1 MKQNTFTKHAQLL
14 SAVSVLVLSQAAF
27 AQTTSEQAGA
37 EQSAETEELS
47 FDSLMTTLDENNTA
61 VANVAPVVVEMTYR
75 ERDCSSNQI
84 LSGSWIRHAR
94 CSRSSDERHAQPYRY
109 VLVSFINVSA
119 TKIQNDKPC

>member
-61 VANVAPVVVEMTYR
+61 VANVVPVVVEMTYPTEKEIVR
-75 ERDCSSNQI
+75 AIKYSLKLDTSCKM
-84 LSGSWIRHAR
+84 
-94 CSRSSDERHAQPYRY
+94 QP
-109 VLVSFINVSA
+109 F
-119 TKIQNDKPC
+119 Q